1 MLKHLYIK
9 NFTLIDELDIE
20 FHQGFSVI
28 TGETGA
34 GKSIILGAIALLL
47 GQRADS
53 KTIKTGA
60 DKCVIEAHFD
70 LSHYDMDAFFDE
82 NDIEN
87 DPDDCIIRRE
97 LLSSGKS
104 RAFIND
110 TPVQLTMLKELGE
123 RLVDVHSQH
132 HNLLLNK
139 QDFQLGVVDI
149 LSEDGQE
156 LAQYQQT
163 FRQYQKIR
171 HELDDLKE
179 SIERNRQNADFLRFQ
194 CDELTQA
201 RLVEGEQEELE
212 QQSDTMSHSE
222 DIKSALYEAD
232 NALSAEQT
240 GIVTS
245 LRSTLYELRKIGDV
259 YPAAAELEQR
269 MDSCYI
275 ELKDIAQEVSSHLER
290 IDFDPAEMDAV
301 NNRLDKLYDLEK
313 KYHVETVEELIAKRD
328 ELCQQLN
335 NIDNSDEALSAL
347 EQQLKTLQSQ
357 AEKEADA
364 LTRLRTKAARQ
375 IEAEMQTK
383 LVPLGMPNVRFSVD
397 IAREA
402 LGLSGQDKVA
412 FMFSANTSTPLQ
424 PISQV
429 ASGGEIA
436 RVMLSLK
443 AMISGAVKLP
453 TIIFDEIDT
462 GVSGK
467 MAEKMAEIMQEMG
480 KHGRQVISITHLP
493 QIAALGTTHYKV
505 EKQETPQGTVSSM
518 KQLDEK
524 ERVNEIAQML
534 SGSDVSEAAIQN
546 AKELLKLKTN
556 IDL

>member
-1 MLKHLYIK
+1 MLKSLYIK

-20 FHQGFSVI
+20 LYPGFSVI

-53 KTIKTGA
+53 KSIKQGA

-70 LSHYDMDAFFDE
+70 LTRYDMDAFFSD

-87 DPDDCIIRRE
+87 DAEDCIVRRE
-97 LLSSGKS
+97 LLASGKS

-110 TPVQLTMLKELGE
+110 TPVQLSMLKELGE
-123 RLVDVHSQH
+123 QLVDVHSQH
-132 HNLLLNK
+132 QNLLLNK

-149 LSEDGQE
+149 FADDARQ

-163 FRQYQKIR
+163 YKEYHQVKQQ
-171 HELDDLKE
+171 LDDLRE

-212 QQSDTMSHSE
+212 QQSETMSHSE

-232 NALSAEQT
+232 NALTAEQT
-240 GIVTS
+240 GVVTA
-245 LRSTLYELRKIGDV
+245 LHSTLYELRKIGEV

-269 MDSCYI
+269 VDSCYI

-313 KYHVETVEELIAKRD
+313 KYRVDTVEELIAKRD

-335 NIDNSDEALSAL
+335 NIDNSDETLSAL
-347 EQQLKTLQSQ
+347 EQQLEKLQAQ
-357 AEKEADA
+357 AGKEADT
-364 LTRLRTKAARQ
+364 LTKLRTKAAKQ

-383 LVPLGMPNVRFSVD
+383 LVPLGMPNVRFSVEMT
-397 IAREA
+397 REA

-412 FMFSANTSTPLQ
+412 FLFSANTSTPLQ

-467 MAEKMAEIMQEMG
+467 MAEKMAEMMQEMG
-480 KHGRQVISITHLP
+480 AHGRQVISITHLP

-505 EKQETPQGTVSSM
+505 EKQETVFGTVSSM
-518 KQLDEK
+518 HQLSPDE
-524 ERVNEIAQML
+524 RIHEIAQML
-534 SGSDVSEAAIQN
+534 SGSDVSAAAIAN
-546 AKELLKLKTN
+546 AKELLKTK
-556 IDL
+556 